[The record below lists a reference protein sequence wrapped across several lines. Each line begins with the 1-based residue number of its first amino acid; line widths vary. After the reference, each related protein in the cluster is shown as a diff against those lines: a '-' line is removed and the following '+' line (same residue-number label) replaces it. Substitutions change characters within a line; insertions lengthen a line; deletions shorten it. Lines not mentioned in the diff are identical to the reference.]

1 MSVRLLDSFPF
12 ERPSGLEEVI
22 VSPLA
27 ITHYPAKRLQP
38 PTQSSILVRGEYRLT
53 QFVAAVFVF
62 DTFATLLA
70 DFRIVSPAIVAVDPD
85 LVVTMRSA
93 LPDLLPHLLIIAHI
107 SPLSSSPLHPPSH
120 PPNLPT

>member
-1 MSVRLLDSFPF
+1 MSVGLLDSFPF

-38 PTQSSILVRGEYRLT
+38 PTQSSILVWGEYRLT
-53 QFVAAVFVF
+53 QFVVAVFVF

-70 DFRIVSPAIVAVDPD
+70 DFRIVSAAIAAVGPRLVVRLRSAVPD
-85 LVVTMRSA
+85 LVE
-93 LPDLLPHLLIIAHI
+93 HLLI
-107 SPLSSSPLHPPSH
+107 SCYDLSL
-120 PPNLPT
+120 

>member
-1 MSVRLLDSFPF
+1 MSVGLLDSFPF

-70 DFRIVSPAIVAVDPD
+70 DFRIVSAAIVAVDPD
-85 LVVTMRSA
+85 LVVRMRSA
-93 LPDLLPHLLIIAHI
+93 VPALSEHLLLPGDDLSLF
-107 SPLSSSPLHPPSH
+107 SPTLHPPF
-120 PPNLPT
+120 